1 MTLPRVA
8 LAIADTQSY
17 VLANNAIQAC
27 TMRFDFKQ
35 VYVFTDAPQ
44 HWPQYQTVSV
54 PKMRGIEDYNRII
67 LDELPKWVEEDFCL
81 ICQFDGFILDA
92 SAFSQDFYN
101 FDYIGAVWPDYP
113 HDRVGNGGFSWR
125 SKKLLKAVAE
135 LSHLRQL
142 GEAEDLFICRR
153 LRAELE
159 ARYGCVF
166 ADEQT
171 AQRFSYEIIPHTQ
184 PSFGFHGIF
193 NLPMVYRN
201 NLNFLIENL
210 PIRVLAA
217 RMPYLQYGANQLE
230 SSQRQEFELLTGTAM
245 QQYSQAVQR

>member
-1 MTLPRVA
+1 MALPRVA

-67 LDELPKWVEEDFCL
+67 LDELPKWIEEDFCV

-113 HDRVGNGGFSWR
+113 NDRVGNGGFSWR
-125 SKKLLKAVAE
+125 SKKLMQAVAT
-135 LSHLRQL
+135 LSHLRQP

-153 LRAELE
+153 LRPELE

-171 AQRFSYEIIPHTQ
+171 AQRFSYEIIPHSQ
-184 PSFGFHGIF
+184 SSFGFHGIF

-201 NLNFLIENL
+201 DLQFLVENL
-210 PIRVLAA
+210 PRDVLIK
-217 RMPYLQYGANQLE
+217 RLPYLQFGVNQLGL
-230 SSQRQEFELLTGTAM
+230 SQRADFEKFTSMAINKV
-245 QQYSQAVQR
+245 AR

>member
-1 MTLPRVA
+1 MAPRVA
-8 LAIADTQSY
+8 LALADTQSY

-27 TMRFDFKQ
+27 ISRFDFNR

-44 HWPQYQTVSV
+44 FWPNFQTVSV
-54 PKMRGIEDYNRII
+54 PKMQGIEDYNRIV

-125 SKKLLKAVAE
+125 SKKLLQAVAE
-135 LSHLRQL
+135 LNHLRQP

-153 LRAELE
+153 LRSELE
-159 ARYGCVF
+159 AHYGCVF
-166 ADEQT
+166 ADEQA

-184 PSFGFHGIF
+184 SSFGFHGIF
-193 NLPMVYRN
+193 NLPLVYRN
-201 NLNFLIENL
+201 DLQFLVENL
-210 PIRVLAA
+210 PKELLVKRL
-217 RMPYLQYGANQLE
+217 PYLRFGGKQLNE
-230 SSQRQEFELLTGTAM
+230 SQCAELERLISIELEKNETH
-245 QQYSQAVQR
+245 S